1 MAGQAVL
8 PSNVKDPTGQDARE
22 RQAIRDF
29 NARLTRIRTLYVSA
43 LAGFPRQRITVNADI
58 TQYNVTPEL
67 LASVLDDVGAQVD
80 RILMEGGTS
89 DLWFTDAYVEPAY
102 QQGTAQ
108 QVTNLSV
115 QSATYAA
122 SRPNLTQLI
131 SSTPYRTRLGF
142 LKVRIADTLKGYATD
157 VRTRMGQVLQDGLAV
172 GRGAR
177 DIAKRLT
184 EATGVSSR
192 KAETIARAEVPGALR
207 AGRLEEA
214 DQAGRDLGLQTRE
227 MHFSALSPTTRPS
240 HRARHA
246 HLYTTQQQREWWAI
260 VPNMINCKCGSITV
274 LVNAK
279 GEPLTPGVIDRARA
293 LLEKNPAPPKS
304 KMSRLDRRTELVIQC
319 RPCAATRLRRPS
331 ARH

>member
-1 MAGQAVL
+1 MAGQAIL
-8 PSNVKDPTGQDARE
+8 PSNVADPTGQDARE
-22 RQAIRDF
+22 RAAIRDF
-29 NARLTRIRTLYVSA
+29 NARLARVRTLYVSA
-43 LAGFPRQRITVNADI
+43 LAGIPRSRVTVNTST
-58 TQYNVTPEL
+58 TQYTLTPEL

-80 RILMEGGTS
+80 RILLEGSPS

-102 QQGTAQ
+102 RQGTAQ

-122 SRPNLTQLI
+122 TRPNLTQLL

-142 LKVRIADTLKGYATD
+142 LKVRISDTLKGYATD

-177 DIAKRLT
+177 DIARRLT

-192 KAETIARAEVPGALR
+192 KAETIARTEVPGALR

-214 DQAGRDLGLQTRE
+214 EQAGNDLGLMTRE
-227 MHFSALSPTTRPS
+227 MHFSALSSTTRPS
-240 HRARHA
+240 HRARHS
-246 HLYTTQQQREWWAI
+246 HLFTVQQQREWWAI
-260 VPNMINCKCGSITV
+260 VPNMINCKCSTVTV

-293 LLEKNPAPPKS
+293 LLDKNPAPS
-304 KMSRLDRRTELVIQC
+304 Q
-319 RPCAATRLRRPS
+319 
-331 ARH
+331 